1 MKKILILLQ
10 ILFCLTLSGAEKVSD
25 PLRDAAEKGDT
36 AAQYKLGNEYFYG
49 MENRKVNYELAA
61 YWYRKAAVGGNSA
74 AQLNY
79 GICLEH
85 GLGVDR
91 DPKNASLFY
100 LFAANKGIRE
110 AEYNLALLYLHGSQ
124 NDSKLPREK
133 AVAPDVA
140 KAEQHLKNLVNKDFA
155 PAMVELSAVMLNK
168 KDVPEQ
174 DRKDAVALLIR
185 AEKLPDMTGKGLR
198 FLADCYYG
206 GIGGL
211 EKDPAMT
218 VSLLKR
224 AIEKKDLDS
233 VTKLAFF
240 YEHGEGVEKQD
251 KQKAFELYKEAA
263 LKGQAYAQYKYAEF
277 ICENY
282 EKDKGFEY
290 AMEFYERSMAQECPQ
305 ALHRVALF
313 ALKGIGLDKPDPIRA
328 VMLLE
333 RAALVGYPASQ
344 YSLGCMYAEG
354 DGIPQDDLRSFL
366 WFAEAAKRGHAAA
379 MRKLAICY
387 AKGQGCTKDDKK
399 AVLWL
404 NYAAQAGD
412 YLAIQMLE
420 KNRNNPVLSL

>member
-1 MKKILILLQ
+1 MKKTLILTAM
-10 ILFCLTLSGAEKVSD
+10 LFFCVFCRAEEAAD
-25 PLRDAAEKGDT
+25 PLRSAAEQGDST
-36 AAQYKLGNEYFYG
+36 AQYKLGNEYFYG
-49 MENRKVNYELAA
+49 TETRKVNYELAA
-61 YWYRKAAVGGNSA
+61 FWYRKAAAGGNSA

-79 GICLEH
+79 GICLEQ
-85 GLGVDR
+85 GLGIDR
-91 DPKNASLFY
+91 DPKNAALFY
-100 LFAANKGIRE
+100 LFAANNGIRE
-110 AEYNLALLYLHGSQ
+110 AEYNLALLYLHGSGQ
-124 NDSKLPREK
+124 NDPKLAPEK
-133 AVAPDVA
+133 AVAPDRA
-140 KAEQHLKNLVNKDFA
+140 KAEQHLKNLAAQNYA
-155 PAMVELSAVMLNK
+155 PAVVELSAVMLNK
-168 KDVPEQ
+168 ENVTEQ
-174 DRKDAVALLIR
+174 DRKDAVALLLR
-185 AEKLPDMTGKGLR
+185 AEKLPDVTGKGLR

-211 EKDPAMT
+211 KKDPAKT
-218 VSLLKR
+218 VALLRR

-251 KQKAFELYKEAA
+251 KKKAFELYKEAA
-263 LKGQAYAQYKYAEF
+263 LKGQAYAQYKYAEY
-277 ICENY
+277 ICEDY
-282 EKDKGFEY
+282 EEGRGFAY

-313 ALKGIGLDKPDPIRA
+313 AIKGVGLEKPDPVRA

-333 RAALVGYPASQ
+333 RAAVVGYPASQ
-344 YSLGCMYAEG
+344 YTLGCMYAEG

-387 AKGQGCTKDDKK
+387 AKGTGCTKDHEK

-420 KNRNNPVLSL
+420 KNRSNPVW